1 MPVRQIQAGLNT
13 PLNKI
18 GELPP
23 ELFLACLQSVPGRL
37 QDGLV
42 SKWSA
47 QLRTKTKH

>member
-1 MPVRQIQAGLNT
+1 MPAHQIQAGLNT
-13 PLNKI
+13 PLTKI

-23 ELFLACLQSVPGRL
+23 ELFLACLQAVPSRL

-47 QLRTKTKH
+47 QLRTKNKH